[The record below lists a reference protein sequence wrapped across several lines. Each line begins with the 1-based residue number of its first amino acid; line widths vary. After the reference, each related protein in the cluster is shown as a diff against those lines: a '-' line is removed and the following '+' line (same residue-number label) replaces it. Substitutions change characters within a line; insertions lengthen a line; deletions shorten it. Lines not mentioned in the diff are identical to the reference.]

1 MSTCCWCTPG
11 GGSTVDFLKR
21 YASNTPSSEFQTADE
36 DLCYCLE
43 CVAEYHKA
51 RDELPF
57 LHEVLWELET
67 LRLINHF
74 EKSMKA
80 EIGDD
85 DELYIVDNNG
95 EMPLF
100 DITGQDFENKLRVPL
115 LEILKYPYLLLHE
128 RVNELCVEALC
139 RMEQA
144 NCSFQVFDKHPGIY
158 LFLVH
163 PNDMVRRWAILTARN
178 LGKVDRDDYYDLQE
192 VLICLFKVIELGLL
206 ESPDIYTS
214 SVLEKGK
221 LILLP
226 SHMYDTTNYKSYWL
240 GICMLLTILEEQ
252 AMDSLLLGSDKQND
266 FMQSILHTMERQ
278 SDDDSVDPFWPA
290 LHCFMVILDRL
301 GSKVW
306 GQLIDPIEAFQTI
319 INNASYNRE
328 IQHIRNSSVRTKLE
342 PESYLDDMVTCS
354 QIVYNYNPEK
364 TKKDSGWR
372 TAICPDY
379 CPNMYEE
386 METLA
391 SVLQSDIGQDMRVHN
406 STFLWFIPFVQSLM
420 DLKDLGVA
428 YIVEVVHHLYSEV
441 KDVLNQ
447 TDAMCD
453 KVTEFF
459 F

>member
-11 GGSTVDFLKR
+11 GVTTIDFLKR
-21 YASNTPSSEFQTADE
+21 YASKTRSREFQTADE

-51 RDELPF
+51 RDELPS
-57 LHEVLWELET
+57 LHEVLWELEI

-80 EIGDD
+80 DIGDD

-95 EMPLF
+95 EAQLF
-100 DITGQDFENKLRVPL
+100 DFTGQDFENKLRVPL

-128 RVNELCVEALC
+128 RVNDLCVEALC

-144 NCSFQVFDKHPGIY
+144 NCSFQVFEKHPGIY

-163 PNDMVRRWAILTARN
+163 PNEMVRRWAILTARN

-192 VLICLFKVIELGLL
+192 VLTCLFKVIELGLL

-214 SVLEKGK
+214 SVLKKGK

-226 SHMYDTTNYKSYWL
+226 SHMYDTTNYKNYWL

-278 SDDDSVDPFWPA
+278 SDDDSMDPFWPA

-319 INNASYNRE
+319 INNVSYNRE
-328 IQHIRNSSVRTKLE
+328 IQSIRNSSVRTKLE

-364 TKKDSGWR
+364 TKK
-372 TAICPDY
+372 
-379 CPNMYEE
+379 
-386 METLA
+386 L
-391 SVLQSDIGQDMRVHN
+391 
-406 STFLWFIPFVQSLM
+406 F
-420 DLKDLGVA
+420 
-428 YIVEVVHHLYSEV
+428 
-441 KDVLNQ
+441 
-447 TDAMCD
+447 
-453 KVTEFF
+453 
-459 F
+459 